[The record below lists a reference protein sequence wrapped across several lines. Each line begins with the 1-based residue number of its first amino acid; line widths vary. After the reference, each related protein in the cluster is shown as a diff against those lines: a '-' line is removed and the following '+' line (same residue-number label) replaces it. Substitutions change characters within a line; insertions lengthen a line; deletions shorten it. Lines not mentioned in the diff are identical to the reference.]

1 MQGSCFSPYGLAQH
15 EGRPPY
21 GSRQARHGGF
31 FSCRIQALRGK
42 TICPC
47 WAAILRTAAEALPA
61 ACITCPA
68 AGKRAPFVQDYL
80 SGNRKVVHLFPLRS
94 MLEAKA
100 FYSPQ
105 LCWGGISL
113 KHTIQKT
120 LHSLKWLC
128 SVFQMVRGARLELAR
143 CNHTPLKRAR
153 LPIPLP
159 AQNAAPPLC
168 CKRAVRG
175 KAIPGLCCYVR
186 EGSCFTLLKRKFRL

>member
-1 MQGSCFSPYGLAQH
+1 MTLKGPGRKGVLTQKAMVLNWRLCRLMTQAPGKAGSLRKLGKGILPASL
-15 EGRPPY
+15 
-21 GSRQARHGGF
+21 SRG
-31 FSCRIQALRGK
+31 
-42 TICPC
+42 
-47 WAAILRTAAEALPA
+47 AEKNA

-68 AGKRAPFVQDYL
+68 ARKRAPFVQDYL

>member
-1 MQGSCFSPYGLAQH
+1 
-15 EGRPPY
+15 
-21 GSRQARHGGF
+21 
-31 FSCRIQALRGK
+31 
-42 TICPC
+42 
-47 WAAILRTAAEALPA
+47 
-61 ACITCPA
+61 
-68 AGKRAPFVQDYL
+68 
-80 SGNRKVVHLFPLRS
+80 

-100 FYSPQ
+100 FLLSPADQ
-105 LCWGGISL
+105 GVVISL
-113 KHTIQKT
+113 KHTMQKT

-186 EGSCFTLLKRKFRL
+186 EGSCFTLLKRKFRLQSREKRRFPSLALPAGLLCAGIPLSKTAGSSVPVTVRGYMAAHDMGSPPAGKAGRAGALPCRARRGAHYARRHHVAHAARGSTRR

>member
-1 MQGSCFSPYGLAQH
+1 MGILPASL
-15 EGRPPY
+15 
-21 GSRQARHGGF
+21 SRG
-31 FSCRIQALRGK
+31 
-42 TICPC
+42 
-47 WAAILRTAAEALPA
+47 AEKNA

-68 AGKRAPFVQDYL
+68 ARKRAPFVQDYL